1 MTPKGWP
8 PPAYPGVSPARA
20 LSYAQAHAPAV
31 LGIPGR
37 VGGSRVARPP
47 FRTAGHPDR
56 WSRSIDRD
64 TGGAGVRGGHGHRGI
79 FTSFASGVAAAVALG
94 TAGWSLFTGAPLV
107 FDTLSE
113 HGLLSAVATAL
124 IMIGPGAYS
133 VDARLFGWRELHVPD
148 PDED

>member
-1 MTPKGWP
+1 MLRPFSAFPGGW
-8 PPAYPGVSPARA
+8 
-20 LSYAQAHAPAV
+20 
-31 LGIPGR
+31 
-37 VGGSRVARPP
+37 
-47 FRTAGHPDR
+47 
-56 WSRSIDRD
+56 
-64 TGGAGVRGGHGHRGI
+64 AGVGLLGLRFALLIILIGGVAPSIVIRVVLVCAGAMVMAG
-79 FTSFASGVAAAVALG
+79 FVTSFASGVAAAVALG

>member
-1 MTPKGWP
+1 MLRPFSAFPGGW
-8 PPAYPGVSPARA
+8 
-20 LSYAQAHAPAV
+20 
-31 LGIPGR
+31 
-37 VGGSRVARPP
+37 
-47 FRTAGHPDR
+47 
-56 WSRSIDRD
+56 
-64 TGGAGVRGGHGHRGI
+64 AGVGLLGLRFALLVILIGGVAPSIGI
-79 FTSFASGVAAAVALG
+79 RVVLVCAGAMVMAGFFTSFASGVAAAVALG